1 MILKNSLNYINE
13 LFEYLFY
20 QIKKIYLG
28 SSFYDKKISKIDNNS
43 LNYIPSLILFGAVV
57 KVLEKKYNIKEFNL
71 KDIWKNDNLKS
82 KDFNKLQ
89 NFYWLFSLN
98 LKSSKKEVQDIVE
111 LWIDLNSNY
120 NHKIWE
126 NDILSRRVISWIA
139 NSALTYEGSSQNY
152 KNKFDYIIK
161 KQINH
166 LINEIKGTNN
176 IENKTLSCC
185 AIILTGLSFKDEKYL
200 KFGLDLLK
208 KIINSSLG
216 TSNFPK
222 SRNFR
227 QLIFY
232 LKHFILIRE
241 FLKESQRDIPEIL
254 DEAIFHLGQS
264 YNIIWQSKKI
274 NFLFNGNNNSD
285 TSEFDQ
291 YLKSHD
297 YNFKNQNIETGGYS
311 FFKNKKICLTIDT
324 GSAPETKSSDN
335 YQAGPLSFEIT
346 YEKDKII
353 TNSGYFQNYKHQL
366 HKISR
371 STANHS
377 TLNINNTSSSRFT
390 KKKYGK
396 YYVEKNFKILSKNI
410 SSDGNFWKITA
421 SHDAYLK
428 EFGIIHER
436 EIEYLID
443 KEIFNGKDQIIVKK
457 SLKPLTYELRFHL
470 MPYSK
475 VTKTLDGK
483 NILIETE
490 NSGWKFSCK
499 NHLIDIETGLYFG
512 DKNSYSENKNIL
524 LFGKIE
530 NSSKNLEWALEKV

>member
-1 MILKNSLNYINE
+1 MAILKKTQKNLEFLKMILKNSLNYINE

-20 QIKKIYLG
+20 QTKKIYLG

-57 KVLEKKYNIKEFNL
+57 KVLEKKYNIREFNL

-120 NHKIWE
+120 NHKIQE

-353 TNSGYFQNYKHQL
+353 TNSGYFQKEKHQL
-366 HKISR
+366 NSMSR
-371 STANHS
+371 SSVAHS
-377 TLNINNTSSSRFT
+377 TLVVDDTSIVKFNNAIYGDKYVKKYFNIIRKKVIKDTDKWILQAAHDSY
-390 KKKYGK
+390 KKK
-396 YYVEKNFKILSKNI
+396 I
-410 SSDGNFWKITA
+410 
-421 SHDAYLK
+421 
-428 EFGIIHER
+428 
-436 EIEYLID
+436 
-443 KEIFNGKDQIIVKK
+443 
-457 SLKPLTYELRFHL
+457 
-470 MPYSK
+470 
-475 VTKTLDGK
+475 
-483 NILIETE
+483 
-490 NSGWKFSCK
+490 
-499 NHLIDIETGLYFG
+499 
-512 DKNSYSENKNIL
+512 
-524 LFGKIE
+524 
-530 NSSKNLEWALEKV
+530 

>member
-20 QIKKIYLG
+20 QTKKIYLG

-57 KVLEKKYNIKEFNL
+57 KVLEKKYNIREFNL

-98 LKSSKKEVQDIVE
+98 LKSSKKEVQDIIE

-139 NSALTYEGSSQNY
+139 NSALTYEGCSQNY

-166 LINEIKGTNN
+166 LINEIKGTKN

-185 AIILTGLSFKDEKYL
+185 AIVLTGLSFNDEKYL

-264 YNIIWQSKKI
+264 YNIIWQSKKL

-285 TSEFDQ
+285 TSEFDR

-311 FFKNKKICLTIDT
+311 FLKNKKICLTIDT
-324 GSAPETKSSDN
+324 GNAPETNSSDN

-353 TNSGYFQNYKHQL
+353 TNSGYFQNHKHQL

-410 SSDGNFWKITA
+410 SSDSSFWKIIA

-436 EIEYLID
+436 KIEYLIN
-443 KEIFNGKDQIIVKK
+443 KEIFNGKDQIIIKK
-457 SLKPLTYELRFHL
+457 SLKPLIYELRFHL
-470 MPYSK
+470 MPSSK

-490 NSGWKFSCK
+490 NYGWKFSCK

-530 NSSKNLEWALEKV
+530 NSSKYLEWTLEKI

>member
-20 QIKKIYLG
+20 QTKKIYLG

-57 KVLEKKYNIKEFNL
+57 KVLEKKYNIREFNL

-410 SSDGNFWKITA
+410 SSDSNFWKITA

-436 EIEYLID
+436 EIEYLIN

>member
-20 QIKKIYLG
+20 QTKKIYLG

-57 KVLEKKYNIKEFNL
+57 KVLEKKYNIREFNL

-98 LKSSKKEVQDIVE
+98 LKSSKKEVQDIIE

-436 EIEYLID
+436 EIEYLIN

>member
-20 QIKKIYLG
+20 QTKKIYLG

-57 KVLEKKYNIKEFNL
+57 KVLEKKYNIREFNL

-297 YNFKNQNIETGGYS
+297 YNFKNQNIETGGYC

-324 GSAPETKSSDN
+324 GNAPETKSSDN

-396 YYVEKNFKILSKNI
+396 NYLEKNFKILSKNI
-410 SSDGNFWKITA
+410 SSDSNFWKITA

-436 EIEYLID
+436 EIEYLIN

>member
-57 KVLEKKYNIKEFNL
+57 KVLEKKYNIREFNL
-71 KDIWKNDNLKS
+71 KDIWKNDNLNS

-436 EIEYLID
+436 EIEYLIN

>member
-57 KVLEKKYNIKEFNL
+57 KVLEKKYNIREFNL
-71 KDIWKNDNLKS
+71 KDIWKNDNLNS

-436 EIEYLID
+436 EIEYLIN

-530 NSSKNLEWALEKV
+530 NSSKNLEWALEKI

>member
-57 KVLEKKYNIKEFNL
+57 KVLEKKYNIREFNL
-71 KDIWKNDNLKS
+71 KDIWKNDNLNS

>member
-13 LFEYLFY
+13 LFEYLFD
-20 QIKKIYLG
+20 QTKKIYLG

-57 KVLEKKYNIKEFNL
+57 KVLEKKYNIREFNL

-436 EIEYLID
+436 EIEYLIN

>member
-20 QIKKIYLG
+20 QTKKIYLG

-57 KVLEKKYNIKEFNL
+57 KVLEKKYNIREFNL

-297 YNFKNQNIETGGYS
+297 YNFKNQNIETGGYC

-324 GSAPETKSSDN
+324 GNAPETKSSDN

-410 SSDGNFWKITA
+410 SSDSNFWKITA

-436 EIEYLID
+436 EIEYLIN

>member
-20 QIKKIYLG
+20 QTKKIYLG

-57 KVLEKKYNIKEFNL
+57 KVLEKKYNIREFNL

-297 YNFKNQNIETGGYS
+297 YNFKNQNIETGGYC

-324 GSAPETKSSDN
+324 GNAPETKSSDN

>member
-57 KVLEKKYNIKEFNL
+57 KVLEKKYNIREFNL

-297 YNFKNQNIETGGYS
+297 YNFKNQNIETGGYC

-324 GSAPETKSSDN
+324 GNAPETKSSDN

-530 NSSKNLEWALEKV
+530 NSSKNLEWALEKI

>member
-57 KVLEKKYNIKEFNL
+57 KVLEKKYNIREFNL
-71 KDIWKNDNLKS
+71 KDIWKNDNLNS

-530 NSSKNLEWALEKV
+530 NSSKNLEWALEKI

>member
-20 QIKKIYLG
+20 QTKKIYLG

-57 KVLEKKYNIKEFNL
+57 KVLEKKYNIREFNL

-436 EIEYLID
+436 EIEYLIN

>member
-1 MILKNSLNYINE
+1 M
-13 LFEYLFY
+13 
-20 QIKKIYLG
+20 
-28 SSFYDKKISKIDNNS
+28 
-43 LNYIPSLILFGAVV
+43 
-57 KVLEKKYNIKEFNL
+57 
-71 KDIWKNDNLKS
+71 
-82 KDFNKLQ
+82 
-89 NFYWLFSLN
+89 
-98 LKSSKKEVQDIVE
+98 
-111 LWIDLNSNY
+111 
-120 NHKIWE
+120 
-126 NDILSRRVISWIA
+126 
-139 NSALTYEGSSQNY
+139 
-152 KNKFDYIIK
+152 
-161 KQINH
+161 
-166 LINEIKGTNN
+166 
-176 IENKTLSCC
+176 
-185 AIILTGLSFKDEKYL
+185 
-200 KFGLDLLK
+200 
-208 KIINSSLG
+208 
-216 TSNFPK
+216 
-222 SRNFR
+222 
-227 QLIFY
+227 
-232 LKHFILIRE
+232 IRE

-264 YNIIWQSKKI
+264 YNIIWQSKKL

-297 YNFKNQNIETGGYS
+297 YNFKNQNIETGGYC

-324 GSAPETKSSDN
+324 GNAPETKSSDN

-410 SSDGNFWKITA
+410 STDGNFWKITA

-436 EIEYLID
+436 EIEYLIN

>member
-57 KVLEKKYNIKEFNL
+57 KVLEKKYNIREFNL
-71 KDIWKNDNLKS
+71 KDIWKNDNLNS

-297 YNFKNQNIETGGYS
+297 YNFKNQNIETGGYC

>member
-57 KVLEKKYNIKEFNL
+57 KVLEKKYNIREFNL

>member
-20 QIKKIYLG
+20 QTKKIYLG

-57 KVLEKKYNIKEFNL
+57 KVLEKKYNIREFNL
-71 KDIWKNDNLKS
+71 KDIWKNDNLNS